1 MAQMRYSLF
10 LLPAVAACRLW
21 RRLQEYVLS
30 PLRTAVISR
39 LWKMKCRE
47 GVRFLGRTIIRAYDR
62 GAIEI
67 GRNVIFNSRVN
78 VNLVGLVGPTILCA
92 SKGAKIRIGDES
104 GFSSVVIN
112 SRGAITIGS
121 NVKVGGNV
129 RIFDHDFH
137 PIEWQARRRPEDS
150 SKTRV
155 RPVVIEDDV
164 FIGTNTIVLKGT
176 HIGARSV
183 VAAGSVVFGL
193 NVPPDSLVKGNPA
206 VIVERSVKREQSN
219 VR

>member
-1 MAQMRYSLF
+1 MSKMRYHVL
-10 LLPAVAACRLW
+10 LLPAVACCRFW
-21 RRLQEYVLS
+21 RMLQGCIFWPVK
-30 PLRTAVISR
+30 TAIIGR
-39 LWKMKCRE
+39 LWKIKFGA
-47 GVRFLGRTIIRAYDR
+47 GVRFFGKTIIRAYDS

-67 GRNVIFNSRVN
+67 GRNVIFNSRVST
-78 VNLVGLVGPTILCA
+78 NLVGLLGPTILCA
-92 SKGAKIRIGDES
+92 NKGAKIRIGDES

-112 SRGAITIGS
+112 ARESVTIGN

-137 PIEWQARRRPEDS
+137 PIEWQARRPPENS
-150 SKTRV
+150 GKTRV

-164 FIGTNTIVLKGT
+164 FIGTNAVILKGT
-176 HIGARSV
+176 RIGARSV

-206 VIVERSVKREQSN
+206 VIVERSEKRGQSN
-219 VR
+219 GR